1 MKLMKER
8 IFEVTLLAV
17 SGIGII
23 ILFTL
28 LYGGPTF
35 IARKLLSFFTGNFE

>member
-1 MKLMKER
+1 MKTMKER
-8 IFEVTLLAV
+8 IFEATLLAV

-28 LYGGPTF
+28 LYGGPSF
-35 IARKLLSFFTGNFE
+35 IARKLLSFFAGDF